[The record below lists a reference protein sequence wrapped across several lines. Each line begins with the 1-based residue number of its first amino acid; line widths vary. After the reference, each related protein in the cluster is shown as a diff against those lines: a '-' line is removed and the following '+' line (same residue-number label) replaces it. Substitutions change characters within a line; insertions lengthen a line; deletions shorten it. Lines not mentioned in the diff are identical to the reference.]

1 MSGYKI
7 QNTAEKTSPRMVLA
21 FGSVTHIWSDLFFA
35 LLIPLLPYIKND
47 LYLSYTQ
54 VGLLRSI
61 YSGSS
66 AVLQI
71 PAGFLAEN
79 TGEFWMIV
87 GGNIWVSVGLIFM
100 GVVPG
105 FYSLLTA
112 SALGGLGGGTQHPLA
127 SSMVSRAYDS
137 SGRSSAVGTVNF
149 AGDIGKMFAPVI
161 AAFFIFLSGWGMA
174 MWAVGIAGVV
184 FMCIFVGFRRGFE
197 LDKRDKDNI
206 HEPRNSVDGHEKE
219 DISGFVLLTGLG
231 MLDSAVRNATLIL
244 FPFILLERGMRE
256 DQLVVALF
264 LLFAGGACGKYICG
278 WMNDRTGTISLIWLT
293 KGGTVCLLGASLFL
307 SPLFLWPIAI
317 VLGIGLNGTSSVLYA
332 TVARFIPASRR
343 PRYYGYFYTTNE
355 IGTIGAP
362 LLYGFIA
369 DLMGLRSSIL
379 IMSLVT
385 SAILPSSL
393 ALKKHIS

>member
-1 MSGYKI
+1 MSDYKI
-7 QNTAEKTSPRMVLA
+7 QNAADKTSPRKVLV

-47 LYLSYTQ
+47 LDLSYTQ

-161 AAFFIFLSGWGMA
+161 AAFFTFLSGWRMA

-231 MLDSAVRNATLIL
+231 ILDSAVRNATLIL

-278 WMNDRTGTISLIWLT
+278 WMNDRTGTISLIWIT

>member
-1 MSGYKI
+1 MSSYKI
-7 QNTAEKTSPRMVLA
+7 PNAINKASPRKVLF

-47 LYLSYTQ
+47 LNLTYTQ
-54 VGLLRSI
+54 LGLLRSI

-79 TGEFWMIV
+79 TGEFWMIIS
-87 GGNIWVSVGLIFM
+87 GNMWVSLGLILM
-100 GVVPG
+100 GIVPG

-127 SSMVSRAYDS
+127 SSMVSRAYETT
-137 SGRSSAVGTVNF
+137 GRSSAVGTVNF
-149 AGDIGKMFAPVI
+149 AGDIGKMFAPIV
-161 AAFFIFLSGWGMA
+161 AAFFIFLSGWRMA
-174 MWAVGIAGVV
+174 LWAVGISGAV
-184 FMCIFVGFRRGFE
+184 FMCIFVTFRRSFQP
-197 LDKRDKDNI
+197 DKPDKINI
-206 HEPRNSVDGHEKE
+206 QKIGNPEEVHEKE
-219 DISGFVLLTGLG
+219 NISGFVLLTCLG
-231 MLDSAVRNATLIL
+231 ILDSAVRNATLIL
-244 FPFILLERGMRE
+244 FPFILLERGMGE

-264 LLFAGGACGKYICG
+264 LLFAGGASGKYICG

-293 KGGTVCLLGASLFL
+293 KGGTVCILAASLFI
-307 SPLFLWPIAI
+307 SPIFLWPIAI

-332 TVARFIPASRR
+332 TVARFIPANLR

-379 IMSLVT
+379 IMSVVT

-393 ALKKHIS
+393 ALKKHVT

>member
-1 MSGYKI
+1 MSVYKI
-7 QNTAEKTSPRMVLA
+7 PNATEKASPRKVLV

-47 LYLSYTQ
+47 LNLSYTQ

-79 TGEFWMIV
+79 TGEFWMIIS
-87 GGNIWVSVGLIFM
+87 GNIWVSVGLILM
-100 GVVPG
+100 GIVPG
-105 FYSLLTA
+105 FYSLLMA

-127 SSMVSRAYDS
+127 SSMVSRAYDT

-149 AGDIGKMFAPVI
+149 AGDIGKMFAPVV
-161 AAFFIFLSGWGMA
+161 AAFFMFLSGWRMA
-174 MWAVGIAGVV
+174 MWAVGIAGAV
-184 FMCIFVGFRRGFE
+184 FMCILVVFKRGFE
-197 LDKRDKDNI
+197 PDEPDKSNI
-206 HEPRNSVDGHEKE
+206 QEVENSVECHEKAN
-219 DISGFVLLTGLG
+219 ISGFVVLTGLG
-231 MLDSAVRNATLIL
+231 ILDSAVRNATLIL
-244 FPFILLERGMRE
+244 FPFILLERGMGE

-264 LLFAGGACGKYICG
+264 LLFAGGASGKYICG
-278 WMNDRTGTISLIWLT
+278 WMNDRTGTITLIWLT
-293 KGGTVCLLGASLFL
+293 KGGTVCLLGASLFI
-307 SPLFLWPIAI
+307 SPFFLWPVAI

-332 TVARFIPASRR
+332 TVARFIPASLR

-369 DLMGLRSSIL
+369 DMIGLRSSIL
-379 IMSLVT
+379 IMSVIT

-393 ALKKHIS
+393 ALKKHIT